1 VAPGREV
8 PVLAVAVAAAFLA
21 VFVAILVAYHL
32 STTRS
37 AAAPAIDG
45 VRCQAVQG
53 DARQYHVHLDLLYKE
68 QPVTIP
74 GQIGQ
79 TAHCTY
85 WLHTSGEDGIV
96 SIDLPREAAST
107 RLTLGQFFAV
117 WKQPLSQQ
125 RVATLPVAPGEELRV
140 WVNGRRYSGNP
151 ADIVLRSHEQI
162 VLEIGPP
169 FQEPPPGYTWNTR
182 AYPS

>member
-1 VAPGREV
+1 
-8 PVLAVAVAAAFLA
+8 VLPIAVAAGFLA
-21 VFVAILVAYHL
+21 VFIALVVAYHL
-32 STTRS
+32 STIRATS
-37 AAAPAIDG
+37 APAIDG
-45 VRCQAVQG
+45 VQCQGVGG
-53 DARQYHVHLDLLYKE
+53 DTQQYHVHLDIIYKE

-79 TAHCTY
+79 SSHCTY
-85 WLHTSGEDGIV
+85 WLHTSGTDGIITV
-96 SIDLPREAAST
+96 HLPPEAAST
-107 RLTLGQFFAV
+107 QLTLGQFFAV

-125 RVATLPVAPGEELRV
+125 QVATLPVSPGETLRV
-140 WVNGRRYSGNP
+140 WVDGRQYSGDP

-169 FQEPPPGYTWNTR
+169 FEEPPPGYTWNTK